1 MKDYI
6 RAGRYDDEIE
16 YYQDGYGPEYIQ
28 LNDEHTVWKL
38 DRLDGNAS
46 NSEAEDWDAYYYSLV
61 NEACEKFEQKSGV
74 EILLLGSSGRHVCVE
89 DTDQNRRRY
98 RSLCNLQ
105 MKLEDWVVREF
116 NKAIAQA
123 NATGSTSLDI

>member
-1 MKDYI
+1 MYNYI
-6 RAGRYDDEIE
+6 RSDKYDDEIE
-16 YYQDGYGPEYIQ
+16 YYQNGYGPEYIQ
-28 LNDEHTVWKL
+28 LSEERTIWKL
-38 DRLDGNAS
+38 DRLDRHAS
-46 NSEAEDWDAYYYSLV
+46 DAEAEEWDFYYQSLV
-61 NEACEKFEQKSGV
+61 DEACDKFEQKSGV
-74 EILLLGSSGRHVCVE
+74 EVFLLGRNGRHVCVE

-105 MKLEDWVVREF
+105 MKLEDWVVNKF